1 MDWQKFLDETI
12 QSTGVYHKEA
22 SELFAAFSAM
32 GKAAKKSDALDEK
45 TKELIALGIAIS
57 TRCDPCIAYHMKAL
71 VRLKTSREEL
81 CEALEMISYM
91 GGGPSISYSAKALE
105 AYDQFSQ

>member
-1 MDWQKFLDETI
+1 
-12 QSTGVYHKEA
+12 
-22 SELFAAFSAM
+22 
-32 GKAAKKSDALDEK
+32 
-45 TKELIALGIAIS
+45 
-57 TRCDPCIAYHMKAL
+57 MKAL

>member
-1 MDWQKFLDETI
+1 MFVARIFTLYPEFFP
-12 QSTGVYHKEA
+12 GP
-22 SELFAAFSAM
+22 L
-32 GKAAKKSDALDEK
+32 GKGLYGKALDEK

-57 TRCDPCIAYHMKAL
+57 TRCDPCIAYHVKAL
-71 VRLKTSREEL
+71 VRLKTSRKEF
-81 CEALEMISYM
+81 CEALKMISYM